1 MGTFLD
7 DLKKSVDTGEFN
19 SEAAKKIIEVNKLA
33 DEKAKEN
40 PFKLVIDRIE
50 KTGFAEAV
58 PEEDRI
64 VLNSEYEKQMEEIK
78 KQDEENK
85 RIADMIN
92 VINTQ
97 ISTLVEIEDMVK
109 LSVQDMLSFVKELED
124 KFSKEIEAKDPM
136 FTELNQKLEEI
147 KLKYISIINN

>member
-19 SEAAKKIIEVNKLA
+19 SEAAKKIIEIDKLA

-109 LSVQDMLSFVKELED
+109 LSVQDMLSFAKELED